1 MVKIAITGR
10 QNIRTPNGKL
20 HDDAGLKALDGII
33 TEEYYV
39 NSNSSKEIEACIK
52 LFSDAHPGFD
62 TIQAIIVE

>member
-1 MVKIAITGR
+1 MKKVQVNGR

-20 HDDAGLKALDGII
+20 HDGII

-62 TIQAIIVE
+62 EIQLEFVE

>member
-1 MVKIAITGR
+1 MIKIAITGR

-39 NSNSSKEIEACIK
+39 SSDFGKEIEDCIARFCIK
-52 LFSDAHPGFD
+52 HTGFD
-62 TIQAIIVE
+62 TVQAILVE

>member
-1 MVKIAITGR
+1 MIKIVITGR

-20 HDDAGLKALDGII
+20 HDDAGLKVLDEII

-39 NSNSSKEIEACIK
+39 NSNSCKEIEACIK

-62 TIQAIIVE
+62 TIQAILVE